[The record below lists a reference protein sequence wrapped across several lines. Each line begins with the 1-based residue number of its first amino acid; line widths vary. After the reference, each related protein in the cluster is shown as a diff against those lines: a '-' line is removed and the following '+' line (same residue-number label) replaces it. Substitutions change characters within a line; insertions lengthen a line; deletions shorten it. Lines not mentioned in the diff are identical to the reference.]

1 METNVLLTGATGFL
15 GYHVAK
21 RLNEA
26 GVRPRVL
33 ELRDGR
39 PDVLKGLNVERCAGY
54 VDDAASVRSACSGVG
69 TLLHLAFKVSVGG
82 GAQLLEDM
90 QRINI
95 AGTRQLLETAA
106 ACGVKRAVVAGSA
119 LAVGVNRNPKPLDES
134 ADWAEHS
141 FDLPYANMRRQAE
154 LNALAHASS
163 NFAVMTVCPAFT
175 FGPDDP
181 VGAPA
186 NKLVQ
191 SVITKKLKFTLPVGF
206 GALDVRDFATGVV
219 LAAERGRSGQR
230 YLLSGDNVT
239 VNQLLEQVAEIAG
252 VRAPRFV
259 PPTPILR
266 GLVGLLELVSSIRGK
281 PAPVTRDVLQI
292 IGRYAWYDTSKA
304 RAELGWSTRPL
315 RETLMDT
322 IRWLQNPLSN
332 PAESAAQGHGAA
344 VR

>member
-1 METNVLLTGATGFL
+1 MDTILLTGASGFL

-21 RLNEA
+21 RLNDA

-39 PDVLKGLNVERCAGY
+39 LDVLDRLNVERCPGY
-54 VDDAASVRSACSGVG
+54 LDDAASLRGACSGVG
-69 TLLHLAFKVSVGG
+69 TLLHLGFRVSVAS
-82 GAQLLEDM
+82 GAKLLEEM
-90 QRINI
+90 ERINL

-119 LAVGVNRNPKPLDES
+119 LAVGVNKNPKPLDES
-134 ADWAEHS
+134 ASWAEHS
-141 FDLPYANMRRQAE
+141 FDLHYANIRRQAE
-154 LNALAHASS
+154 LNALTHASS

-191 SVITKKLKFTLPVGF
+191 SVISKKLRFTLPIGF
-206 GALDVRDFATGVV
+206 GALDVRDFASGVM
-219 LAAERGRSGQR
+219 LAAQRGRSGQR
-230 YLLSGDNVT
+230 YLLSGENVT

-259 PPTPILR
+259 PPTPLLR
-266 GLVGLLELVSSIRGK
+266 ALVGALELVSSIRGK
-281 PAPVTRDVLQI
+281 PAPLTREVLQI

-304 RAELGWSTRPL
+304 RAELGWSSRPL
-315 RETLMDT
+315 RETLTDT
-322 IRWLQNPLSN
+322 IRWLQNLHSTPTAST
-332 PAESAAQGHGAA
+332 AREHGAA